1 MHMIFIRLLAA
12 AFASAGLFNA
22 IATSTTRSNFVR
34 WGYPAW
40 WCRVTGGLEIS
51 AAILVAIPA
60 TRAAG
65 LILCAVIL
73 AAAALTML
81 RHREFSQSRTDRLL
95 CCVAANG
102 ESDFLKDW
110 WLPGTSGSCRSA
122 WNAEGERV
130 PLGCNRRIARIFLD
144 AAHDDLERPV
154 RKQPLQLRS
163 LKSDCDRSN
172 GILSLLA
179 RQL

>member
-60 TRAAG
+60 TRTAG
-65 LILCAVIL
+65 LIP
-73 AAAALTML
+73 L
-81 RHREFSQSRTDRLL
+81 RRHSRGGSFDHPATSGVFPSRTDRLL
-95 CCVAANG
+95 CCVAPDG

-130 PLGCNRRIARIFLD
+130 PLGLNRRIARIFLD
-144 AAHDDLERPV
+144 GRATIW
-154 RKQPLQLRS
+154 
-163 LKSDCDRSN
+163 SDPSGSSRCS
-172 GILSLLA
+172 
-179 RQL
+179 